1 MDSTRKEF
9 DSTNVFEF
17 FIRWWMHLAI
27 VCILAAIAGVILSS
41 PAFITPMYESKTTM
55 FPTSTT
61 SLSRSVILAWRDF
74 NEFGEVEEA
83 ERLLQILE
91 SETVR
96 ERVSERF
103 NLMEHYEIPEDAK
116 YKNTIL
122 RAEYRSNF
130 KFRRTQYGAVEVRV
144 RDKDPV
150 MAADMANY
158 ATALVDTVMNEI
170 RRERFS
176 LAYDVAQR
184 EYHNMMAQSKQYQD
198 SLQKIMKMGVL
209 DLGYQA
215 QMLTRQLA
223 VTLAESNKSG
233 SDMIDDRL
241 QVMGEYGG
249 SNIFQTAYLRLIAGD
264 MMVLQRRYQE
274 AELDLENFVPFKFDI
289 DRAFIAE
296 KKVYPVRW
304 IIVFLSTF
312 GAGFMGVMLLIFY
325 ENLVARGIIRNKTVV
340 AK

>member
-9 DSTNVFEF
+9 DSTNIFEF

-27 VCILAAIAGVILSS
+27 VCILAAIAGAIYSS
-41 PAFITPMYESKTTM
+41 PVFITPMYESKTTM
-55 FPTSTT
+55 FPTTTT
-61 SLSRSVILAWRDF
+61 SLSRTVILAWRDF
-74 NEFGEVEEA
+74 NEFGDVEEA

-103 NLMEHYEIPEDAK
+103 NLLDHYEIPEDAK
-116 YKNTIL
+116 YKNTML
-122 RAEYRSNF
+122 RGEYRSNF

-158 ATALVDTVMNEI
+158 VTALVDTVMNEI
-170 RRERFS
+170 RRERFV
-176 LAYDVAQR
+176 LAYEAAHS
-184 EYHNMMAQSKQYQD
+184 EYSNMMAQSHEYLD
-198 SLQKIMKMGVL
+198 SLQKIMKTGVL
-209 DLGYQA
+209 DFGYQT

-223 VTLAESNKSG
+223 VALAESNKAG

-274 AELDLENFVPFKFDI
+274 AELDLQTFVPFKFDI
-289 DRAFIAE
+289 DRAFVAE

-304 IIVFLSTF
+304 LIVFLSTF

-325 ENLVARGIIRNKTVV
+325 ENLMARGIIHNRIKGL
-340 AK
+340 K